1 MLIDAMHTKWQA
13 QWQCDGPGGWLERA
27 PHHFLPPKIFFIV
40 DFTDVNNHISII
52 ALIAQLDRATLYE
65 SVGWTFKSF

>member
-27 PHHFLPPKIFFIV
+27 PHLFLPPKIF
-40 DFTDVNNHISII
+40 SG
-52 ALIAQLDRATLYE
+52 LYLMMM
-65 SVGWTFKSF
+65 